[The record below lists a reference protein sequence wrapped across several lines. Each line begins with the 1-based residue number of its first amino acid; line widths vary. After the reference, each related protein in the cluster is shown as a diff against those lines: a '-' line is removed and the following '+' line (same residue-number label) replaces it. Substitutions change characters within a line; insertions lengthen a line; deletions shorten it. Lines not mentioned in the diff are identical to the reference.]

1 MSDERWRWDERGE
14 YVQMRV
20 AESGALVIGLSGG
33 LPGGVWASLPPRAC
47 AQLATWLD
55 GQLDEPLRAV
65 ADELE
70 QQLRVAENER
80 DEAITRAERAEA
92 RLAELV
98 AEHRELAAAALR
110 GGAR

>member
-33 LPGGVWASLPPRAC
+33 LPGGVWASLPPRA
-47 AQLATWLD
+47 LSELVEWLD
-55 GQLDEPLRAV
+55 ARLDGGLGQWLA
-65 ADELE
+65 ELE
-70 QQLRVAENER
+70 VEARQLENER

>member
-1 MSDERWRWDERGE
+1 MTREPFEWRERGMLL
-14 YVQMRV
+14 VVDTMLGGGWRV
-20 AESGALVIGLSGG
+20 EVAHDPGA
-33 LPGGVWASLPPRAC
+33 WAAIELPPRAF
-47 AQLATWLD
+47 AELATWLD

-80 DEAITRAERAEA
+80 DEARARADRAEA
-92 RLAELV
+92 VLAELV